1 MMTNKTNLKKS
12 FMSNNRKKVKLTKV
26 NIISLI
32 DMLKKI
38 YDDGADYR
46 PNRGAFRMGLPLRG
60 HFV

>member
-38 YDDGADYR
+38 YDDGADYIDI
-46 PNRGAFRMGLPLRG
+46 
-60 HFV
+60 